1 MELLFL
7 ALAGGA
13 IVAYFIFN
21 AFSKR
26 NSRKRT
32 DTQSVVLLEK
42 MKRVCKLVTVEGD
55 FAEIYHYKSLKD
67 KWVDYFIGRKKAII
81 LINAKAHVGF
91 DLNKIELTSDPEQKL
106 VKISNFPQP
115 EILTID
121 SDVKFYDKREGW
133 ANPFTSHDLTEM
145 NREAKQHIIDKVPES
160 GLLEQAKKEALNSI
174 LLMESLAE
182 TIGWKLDYSALAID
196 GEKGDIKKL
205 H

>member
-7 ALAGGA
+7 GLAGGA

-32 DTQSVVLLEK
+32 DIQSVVLLEK

-91 DLNKIELTSDPEQKL
+91 DLNKIEL
-106 VKISNFPQP
+106 
-115 EILTID
+115 
-121 SDVKFYDKREGW
+121 
-133 ANPFTSHDLTEM
+133 H
-145 NREAKQHIIDKVPES
+145 
-160 GLLEQAKKEALNSI
+160 
-174 LLMESLAE
+174 
-182 TIGWKLDYSALAID
+182 
-196 GEKGDIKKL
+196 
-205 H
+205 

>member
-1 MELLFL
+1 MFE
-7 ALAGGA
+7 
-13 IVAYFIFN
+13 
-21 AFSKR
+21 
-26 NSRKRT
+26 
-32 DTQSVVLLEK
+32 
-42 MKRVCKLVTVEGD
+42 
-55 FAEIYHYKSLKD
+55 
-67 KWVDYFIGRKKAII
+67 
-81 LINAKAHVGF
+81 
-91 DLNKIELTSDPEQKL
+91 NKIKPTNDPKLKTSNILSILQRYGS

>member
-7 ALAGGA
+7 GLAAGA
-13 IVAYFIFN
+13 IIAYLIFN
-21 AFSKR
+21 AFSRR
-26 NSRKRT
+26 NSRKKT
-32 DTQSVVLLEK
+32 DSQSVILLEK

-91 DLNKIELTSDPEQKL
+91 DLNKIELHSFPEQKL
-106 VKISNFPQP
+106 VKITHFPQP
-115 EILTID
+115 EILTVD
-121 SDVKFYDKREGW
+121 NDVKFYDKREGW
-133 ANPFTSHDLTEM
+133 ANPFTSNDLTEM
-145 NREAKQHIIDKVPES
+145 NREAKQHIIDKIPES
-160 GLLEQAKKEALNSI
+160 GLFEQAQKEALNSI

-196 GEKGDIKKL
+196 GVTENIKQL